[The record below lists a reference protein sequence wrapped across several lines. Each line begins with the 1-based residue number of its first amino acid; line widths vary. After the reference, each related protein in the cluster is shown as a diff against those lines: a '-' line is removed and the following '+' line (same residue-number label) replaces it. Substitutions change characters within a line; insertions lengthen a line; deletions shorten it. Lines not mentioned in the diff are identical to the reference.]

1 MSYQILSAQTVID
14 YLTTLPAMQALFS
27 DFAALTVEE
36 IGDGNVNFVYR
47 IKDNNSGQSVILKQ
61 AVPYLRCVGESFPL
75 SRHRMNIEIMA
86 LETAK
91 KYSPA
96 HVPNI
101 YYSSTEQSVVIMQD
115 LADHAILRGQLI
127 QGTVFPNFANHI
139 STYMADTLFGT
150 SDLHM
155 TSEDKKQCVVKFT
168 NTDLC
173 KLSEDFVFTHPFE
186 DNANNNYNP
195 KLPQTAIDKVQKNG
209 AVKVAVSQMRHKFMN
224 NAQALIHGDLH
235 TGSIMTNQTETY
247 VIDPEFAFYGPMGFD
262 VGAVIGN
269 LYIAYF
275 SHAYLSHAS
284 QDSIDYRAWLLDT
297 IEQIWTQFSDKF
309 TTRWLEHETQSE
321 QLQWQYDNGID
332 DLKVYINSYLSD
344 LFADTIGF
352 AACKMMR
359 RVLGIAKVADF
370 ADITDLD
377 ARANIE
383 TNIINMATHM
393 VVNRS
398 KFNTIDELNALAKET
413 NTLEKITG

>member
-1 MSYQILSAQTVID
+1 MNYQILSAQTVVD

-27 DFAALTVEE
+27 DFNVLEVEE

-61 AVPYLRCVGESFPL
+61 AVPYLRCVGESWPL

-115 LADHAILRGQLI
+115 LADHAILRGEI
-127 QGTVFPNFANHI
+127 IKGTRFPDFAAHI
-139 STYMADTLFGT
+139 STYMADTLFST
-150 SDLHM
+150 SDLQM
-155 TSEDKKQCVVKFT
+155 TSEDKKQLVSKFT

-173 KLSEDFVFTHPFE
+173 KLTEDFVFTHPFE
-186 DNANNNYNP
+186 DNATNSYNP
-195 KLPQTAIDKVQKNG
+195 KLPQAVIDTVQKDG
-209 AVKVAVSQMRHKFMN
+209 AVKVAVTQMRHKFMN

-235 TGSIMTNQTETY
+235 IGSIMTNQLDTY

-269 LYIAYF
+269 LYMSYF
-275 SHAYLSHAS
+275 SHAYLSSADD
-284 QDSIDYRAWLLDT
+284 DSTNYRAWLLDT
-297 IEQIWTQFSDKF
+297 IEQIWLQFSDKF
-309 TTRWLEHETQSE
+309 TTRWLEHQAQSE
-321 QLQWQYDNGID
+321 LLQWKYEGGIS
-332 DLKVYINSYLSD
+332 DLKAYINSYMSD

-359 RVLGIAKVADF
+359 RVLGLAKVADF
-370 ADITDLD
+370 ADIADLD
-377 ARANIE
+377 ARAAIE
-383 TNIINMATHM
+383 INIINMATNM
-393 VVNRS
+393 VVNRA
-398 KFNTIDELNALAKET
+398 KFSDIQALNRLAKET
-413 NTLEKITG
+413 GK

>member
-14 YLTTLPAMQALFS
+14 YLATLPAMQALFS
-27 DFAALTVEE
+27 DFAVLEVEE

-61 AVPYLRCVGESFPL
+61 AVPYLRCVGESWPL

-91 KYSPA
+91 KYSPT

-115 LADHAILRGQLI
+115 LADHAILRSQI
-127 QGTVFPNFANHI
+127 IKGTRFPDFANHI

-173 KLSEDFVFTHPFE
+173 KLTEDFVFTHPYE
-186 DNANNNYNP
+186 NNVTNSYNP
-195 KLPQTAIDKVQKNG
+195 KLPQAVIDKVQKDR

-235 TGSIMTNQTETY
+235 IGSIMTNQTQTY

-269 LYIAYF
+269 LYMSYF
-275 SHAYLSHAS
+275 SHAS
-284 QDSIDYRAWLLDT
+284 QESEKYRGWLLET

-309 TTRWLEHETQSE
+309 TTRWLEHESQSE
-321 QLQWQYDNGID
+321 QLQWKYDGGID
-332 DLKVYINSYLSD
+332 DLKVYINSYISD

-370 ADITDLD
+370 ADITDLNARD
-377 ARANIE
+377 AIE
-383 TNIINMATHM
+383 TN
-393 VVNRS
+393 
-398 KFNTIDELNALAKET
+398 
-413 NTLEKITG
+413 

>member
-1 MSYQILSAQTVID
+1 MSNTMSYQILSAQTVVD
-14 YLTTLPAMQALFS
+14 YLATLPAMQSLFS
-27 DFAALTVEE
+27 DFGVLEVDE

-47 IKDNNSGQSVILKQ
+47 IKDNSSGQSVILKQ
-61 AVPYLRCVGESFPL
+61 AVPYLRCVGESWPL

-86 LETAK
+86 LQTAK
-91 KYSPA
+91 QYSPA

-115 LADHAILRGQLI
+115 LANHAILRGEI
-127 QGTVFPNFANHI
+127 IKGTKFPDFAAHI

-150 SDLHM
+150 SDLQM
-155 TSEDKKQCVVKFT
+155 SSEDKKQLVCKFT

-173 KLSEDFVFTHPFE
+173 KLTEDFVFTHPFE
-186 DNANNNYNP
+186 DNATNSYNP
-195 KLPQTAIDKVQKNG
+195 KLPQAMIDTVQKDG
-209 AVKVAVSQMRHKFMN
+209 AVKVAVTQMRHKFMN

-235 TGSIMTNQTETY
+235 IGSIMVSQVDTY

-269 LYIAYF
+269 LYMSYF
-275 SHAYLSHAS
+275 SHVYLSTT
-284 QDSIDYRAWLLDT
+284 DSADYRVWLLET
-297 IEQIWTQFSDKF
+297 IEQIWTQFSAKF
-309 TTRWLEHETQSE
+309 TARWLEHENQSE
-321 QLQWQYDNGID
+321 LLQWKYDGGID
-332 DLKVYINSYLSD
+332 DLKVYISSYVSD

-377 ARANIE
+377 ARAAVE
-383 TNIINMATHM
+383 TNIINMATNM

-398 KFNTIDELNALAKET
+398 EFSDIQAL
-413 NTLEKITG
+413 NTLAREIGK